1 MKVELEN
8 LSKRWGNVVG
18 ADSINLDI
26 QDAEFVAFL
35 GPSGCG
41 KTTTLLMVAGI
52 YKPTEGFVRFDGR
65 VVNHMAPKDRG
76 IGMVFQ
82 SYALYPHMTVF
93 QNISYP
99 LKLKKVPKEEMQ
111 ERAQRVADMMGI
123 GHLMDRKPA
132 QLSGGQQQRVAL
144 GRALVKEPQLLLFD
158 EPLSN
163 LDARLRLSMRG
174 EIKRL
179 QMELGITSIYV
190 THDQVEAM
198 TMADR
203 IAVMKDGKLQAY
215 DTPEDLYDQPRTL
228 FIGGFV
234 GNPPMNF
241 VEVEV
246 VGEDG
251 EYHARRESFDVVV
264 PPDRGE
270 KVVGKGRVILGIRP
284 EDIAITDEGV
294 PGEIDILVHE
304 AINDHAV
311 HVVTRQNRI
320 HVVNPEHVI
329 ERLLP
334 FSFGANV
341 GVGLAHA
348 DELRAGAALHRA
360 QLARRVAVADAEKGQ
375 ADLAV
380 LHLADSF
387 SKIIGG
393 RSLSGFYLDTVGVA
407 FRTQRNP

>member
-8 LSKRWGNVVG
+8 LSKRWGDAVG
-18 ADSINLDI
+18 ADSMNLDI
-26 QDAEFVAFL
+26 EDGEFVAFL

-52 YKPTEGFVRFDGR
+52 YKPTEGTIRFDGR
-65 VVNHMAPKDRG
+65 VVNQVAPKDRG

-99 LKLKKVPKEEMQ
+99 LKLQKVPKNEMQ
-111 ERAQRVADMMGI
+111 KRAQQVADMMGI

-163 LDARLRLSMRG
+163 LDARLRLTMRS

-203 IAVMKDGKLQAY
+203 VAVMKDGKLQDYAPP
-215 DTPEDLYDQPRTL
+215 DELYDRPRTL
-228 FIGGFV
+228 FVASFV
-234 GNPPMNF
+234 GNPPMNL
-241 VEVEV
+241 VKVEV
-246 VGEDG
+246 VADNGDFC
-251 EYHARRESFDVVV
+251 ARRGGFDVPL
-264 PPDRGE
+264 PPDQGAKAAGRGE
-270 KVVGKGRVILGIRP
+270 VILGIRP
-284 EDIAITDEGV
+284 DHITVADEGIPAEV
-294 PGEIDILVHE
+294 Y
-304 AINDHAV
+304 
-311 HVVTRQNRI
+311 VVEPLGRDN
-320 HVVNPEHVI
+320 
-329 ERLLP
+329 LL
-334 FSFGANV
+334 
-341 GVGLAHA
+341 
-348 DELRAGAALHRA
+348 DLRAGEVSL
-360 QLARRVAVADAEKGQ
+360 RV
-375 ADLAV
+375 
-380 LHLADSF
+380 LADPTLSP
-387 SKIIGG
+387 KIGSTVLLQLNTEKVQFFDPETEE
-393 RSLSGFYLDTVGVA
+393 SLLWA
-407 FRTQRNP
+407 

>member
-8 LSKRWGNVVG
+8 LSKRWGSVVG
-18 ADSINLDI
+18 AASINLEIKDG
-26 QDAEFVAFL
+26 EFVAFL

-52 YKPTEGFVRFDGR
+52 YKPTEGEIRFDDR
-65 VVNHMAPKDRG
+65 LVNHVAPKDRNV
-76 IGMVFQ
+76 GMVFQ
-82 SYALYPHMTVF
+82 SYALYPHMSVF

-111 ERAQRVADMMGI
+111 EQAQRVADMMGI

-144 GRALVKEPQLLLFD
+144 GRALVKEPDLLLFD

-203 IAVMKDGKLQAY
+203 VAVMKDGLLQAY
-215 DTPEDLYDQPRTL
+215 APPDELYDQPRTL
-228 FIGGFV
+228 FVAGFV

-241 VEVEV
+241 LDVEV
-246 VGEDG
+246 VRENGD
-251 EYHARRESFDVVV
+251 YHARRKGFDVVV
-264 PPDRGE
+264 PSDRGE
-270 KVVGKGRVILGIRP
+270 KAAGKGNVILGIRP
-284 EDIAITDEGV
+284 EDITIADTGV
-294 PGEIDILVHE
+294 SGEIYVVEPLGRDDLLDVRIGE
-304 AINDHAV
+304 A
-311 HVVTRQNRI
+311 
-320 HVVNPEHVI
+320 
-329 ERLLP
+329 
-334 FSFGANV
+334 
-341 GVGLAHA
+341 GVRVLADPTLGL
-348 DELRAGAALHRA
+348 RM
-360 QLARRVAVADAEKGQ
+360 GQ
-375 ADLAV
+375 AVNLDFNTHKV
-380 LHLADSF
+380 QFFDPQTE
-387 SKIIGG
+387 K
-393 RSLSGFYLDTVGVA
+393 SLLWV
-407 FRTQRNP
+407 

>member
-8 LSKRWGNVVG
+8 LTKRWGSVVG
-18 ADSINLDI
+18 ADSISLEIEDG
-26 QDAEFVAFL
+26 EFVAFL

-52 YKPTEGFVRFDGR
+52 YKPTEGTIRFDEQ
-65 VVNHMAPKDRG
+65 VVNHVAPKDRNV
-76 IGMVFQ
+76 GMVFQ

-93 QNISYP
+93 RNISYP

-163 LDARLRLSMRG
+163 LDARLRLTMRS

-215 DTPEDLYDQPRTL
+215 ASAEELYDQPRTL
-228 FIGGFV
+228 FIAGFV

-241 VEVEV
+241 LDVEVIREN
-246 VGEDG
+246 GD
-251 EYHARRESFDVVV
+251 YHARREGFDVVV

-270 KVVGKGRVILGIRP
+270 KVVGKGRITLGIRP
-284 EDIAITDEGV
+284 EDITITDTGIT
-294 PGEIDILVHE
+294 GEVYVVEPLGRDDLVNVHIGD
-304 AINDHAV
+304 AGV
-311 HVVTRQNRI
+311 HVLADPTLGLRI
-320 HVVNPEHVI
+320 
-329 ERLLP
+329 
-334 FSFGANV
+334 GDA
-341 GVGLAHA
+341 
-348 DELRAGAALHRA
+348 A
-360 QLARRVAVADAEKGQ
+360 QLNFNTHEVQFFDPQTEM
-375 ADLAV
+375 
-380 LHLADSF
+380 
-387 SKIIGG
+387 
-393 RSLSGFYLDTVGVA
+393 SLLWT
-407 FRTQRNP
+407 

>member
-8 LSKRWGNVVG
+8 LTKKWGKVVG
-18 ADSINLDI
+18 ADHINLDI
-26 QDAEFVAFL
+26 GDGEFVAFL

-52 YKPTEGFVRFDGR
+52 YKPTEGYIRFDDR
-65 VVNHMAPKDRG
+65 VVNYLAPKDRN

-99 LKLKKVPKEEMQ
+99 LKLKKIPKDEMRK
-111 ERAQRVADMMGI
+111 RAQRVADMMGI

-144 GRALVKEPQLLLFD
+144 GRALVKEPALLLFD

-163 LDARLRLSMRG
+163 LDARLRLTMRG

-179 QMELGITSIYV
+179 QMDLGITSIYV

-203 IAVMKDGKLQAY
+203 IAVMKDGRLQAY
-215 DTPEDLYDQPRTL
+215 ATPEELYDQPRTL
-228 FIGGFV
+228 FVAGFI

-241 VEVEV
+241 LEVEV
-246 VGEDG
+246 TREDG
-251 EYHARRESFDVVV
+251 DYHARRKGFDVIV

-270 KVVGKGRVILGIRP
+270 KVVGRGRVILGIRP
-284 EDIAITDEGV
+284 EDITISDRGIS
-294 PGEIDILVHE
+294 GEIYVVEPLGRDDLITVHLGD
-304 AINDHAV
+304 ASV
-311 HVVTRQNRI
+311 HV
-320 HVVNPEHVI
+320 
-329 ERLLP
+329 
-334 FSFGANV
+334 
-341 GVGLAHA
+341 
-348 DELRAGAALHRA
+348 
-360 QLARRVAVADAEKGQ
+360 
-375 ADLAV
+375 
-380 LHLADSF
+380 LADPVLGLRMGQTVTLNF
-387 SKIIGG
+387 NTHKVQFFDPQTEM
-393 RSLSGFYLDTVGVA
+393 SLLWTD
-407 FRTQRNP
+407 